1 MLLTADIGNTN
12 ITLGLY
18 DNDIYINEFRLASDK
33 DLSGEEYEILL
44 KSLFKDY
51 VIDGCVIASV
61 VEELNIKFKR
71 AVDNVFGIKSVFVSY
86 DINLGITV
94 STDNPREVGADRIA
108 NAVAAAKLY
117 RGAVIVIDFGT
128 ATSFDIINSN
138 KEFLGGVIAPGIN
151 TQMKCLKS
159 STSKLPKID
168 VSISQKAIG
177 HNTTDAI
184 LSGVIRGTACM
195 VDGLVAQCEAELGEK
210 ATIVATGGYCGL
222 IANYLKR
229 PFDYVNPTL
238 TLCMVDG
245 LVAQCEAELG
255 EKATIVATGG
265 YCGLIANYLKRPFD
279 YVNPTLTLEGLRFI
293 YNMNAV
299 KMNKVMV

>member
-12 ITLGLY
+12 ITLGLFNG
-18 DNDIYINEFRLASDK
+18 DKYINEFRLASDK

-51 VIDGCVIASV
+51 DIEGCVIASV

-71 AVDNVFGIKSVFVSY
+71 AVDNVFGVKSVFVAS
-86 DINLGITV
+86 DIDLGIKIL
-94 STDNPREVGADRIA
+94 TDNPREVGADRLA
-108 NAVAAAKLY
+108 NAVAASKIY
-117 RGAVIVIDFGT
+117 TGAVIVIDFGT
-128 ATSFDIINSN
+128 ATSFDIINSSG
-138 KEFLGGVIAPGIN
+138 EFLGGVIAPGIN
-151 TQMKCLKS
+151 TQMKCLKT

-168 VSISQKAIG
+168 VSISKRAIG

-210 ATIVATGGYCGL
+210 AIIVATGGYCGL

-229 PFDYVNPTL
+229 PFDFVNP
-238 TLCMVDG
+238 
-245 LVAQCEAELG
+245 
-255 EKATIVATGG
+255 I
-265 YCGLIANYLKRPFD
+265 
-279 YVNPTLTLEGLRFI
+279 LTLEGLRLI
-293 YNMNAV
+293 YLANTS
-299 KMNKVMV
+299 KVTLTK

>member
-44 KSLFKDY
+44 NSLFKDY

-108 NAVAAAKLY
+108 NAVAAAKQY

-168 VSISQKAIG
+168 VSISQNAIG

-238 TLCMVDG
+238 TL
-245 LVAQCEAELG
+245 
-255 EKATIVATGG
+255 
-265 YCGLIANYLKRPFD
+265 
-279 YVNPTLTLEGLRFI
+279 EGLRFI

>member
-18 DNDIYINEFRLASDK
+18 DNDVYINEFRLASDK

-117 RGAVIVIDFGT
+117 RGL
-128 ATSFDIINSN
+128 S
-138 KEFLGGVIAPGIN
+138 L
-151 TQMKCLKS
+151 L
-159 STSKLPKID
+159 L
-168 VSISQKAIG
+168 
-177 HNTTDAI
+177 I
-184 LSGVIRGTACM
+184 LV
-195 VDGLVAQCEAELGEK
+195 LQLL
-210 ATIVATGGYCGL
+210 L
-222 IANYLKR
+222 IL
-229 PFDYVNPTL
+229 
-238 TLCMVDG
+238 
-245 LVAQCEAELG
+245 
-255 EKATIVATGG
+255 
-265 YCGLIANYLKRPFD
+265 
-279 YVNPTLTLEGLRFI
+279 
-293 YNMNAV
+293 
-299 KMNKVMV
+299 

>member
-18 DNDIYINEFRLASDK
+18 ENNKYINEFRLASDK

-51 VIDGCVIASV
+51 LIDGCVIASV

-71 AVDNVFGIKSVFVSY
+71 AVDNVFSIKSVFVAY
-86 DINLGITV
+86 DINLGIKV
-94 STDNPREVGADRIA
+94 ATDNPREVGADRLA
-108 NAVAAAKLY
+108 NAVAASTLY
-117 RGAVIVIDFGT
+117 NGAVIVIDFGT
-128 ATSFDIINSN
+128 ATSFDIINS
-138 KEFLGGVIAPGIN
+138 KGEFLGGVIAPGIN
-151 TQMKCLKS
+151 TQMKCLKNA
-159 STSKLPKID
+159 TSKLPKID
-168 VSISQKAIG
+168 VSISQNAIG

-195 VDGLVAQCEAELGEK
+195 VDGLVAQCEKELGEK

-229 PFDYVNPTL
+229 PFD
-238 TLCMVDG
+238 D
-245 LVAQCEAELG
+245 
-255 EKATIVATGG
+255 
-265 YCGLIANYLKRPFD
+265 
-279 YVNPTLTLEGLRFI
+279 VNPTLTLEGLRHI
-293 YNMNAV
+293 YKLNTSKSIVSVWSNHKSNSYESLSKYCM
-299 KMNKVMV
+299 

>member
-18 DNDIYINEFRLASDK
+18 DNDVYINEFRLASDK

-238 TLCMVDG
+238 TL
-245 LVAQCEAELG
+245 
-255 EKATIVATGG
+255 
-265 YCGLIANYLKRPFD
+265 
-279 YVNPTLTLEGLRFI
+279 EGLRFI
-293 YNMNAV
+293 YNMNTV
-299 KMNKVMV
+299 KMNKVMI

>member
-18 DNDIYINEFRLASDK
+18 ENNKYINEFRLASDK

-51 VIDGCVIASV
+51 LIDGCVIASV

-71 AVDNVFGIKSVFVSY
+71 AVDNVFSIKSVFVAY
-86 DINLGITV
+86 DINLGIKV
-94 STDNPREVGADRIA
+94 ATDTPREVGADRLA
-108 NAVAAAKLY
+108 NAVAASTLY
-117 RGAVIVIDFGT
+117 NGAVIVIDFGT
-128 ATSFDIINSN
+128 ATSFDIINS
-138 KEFLGGVIAPGIN
+138 KGEFLGGVIAPGIN
-151 TQMKCLKS
+151 TQMKCLKNA
-159 STSKLPKID
+159 TSKLPKID
-168 VSISQKAIG
+168 VSISQNAIG

-195 VDGLVAQCEAELGEK
+195 VDGLVAQCEKELGEK

-229 PFDYVNPTL
+229 PFD
-238 TLCMVDG
+238 D
-245 LVAQCEAELG
+245 
-255 EKATIVATGG
+255 
-265 YCGLIANYLKRPFD
+265 
-279 YVNPTLTLEGLRFI
+279 VNPTLTLEGLRHI
-293 YNMNAV
+293 YKLNTSKSIVSVWSNHKSNTYETLSKYCM
-299 KMNKVMV
+299 